1 MIPRHLVILTAVL
14 FSLAVL
20 MSIYVWQ
27 LQRREAQKAPPAR
40 AAEHVSP
47 PPSGPVEQAT
57 VWVPDEKQGE
67 LRAQKVSLPLNPVR
81 QQKAGE
87 LMRALIAMYAR
98 KDSPHPLAAGAEV
111 HAIYLVDPGLAVLD
125 LNAAFVDT
133 QTSGILA
140 EELTVLSIVQTL
152 ASNIPGIVRVKIL
165 VDGKERET
173 LAGHLDLAGF
183 YDAAEVAELAHQL
196 TAR

>member
-111 HAIYLVDPGLAVLD
+111 HDIYLVDPGLAVLD

-183 YDAAEVAELAHQL
+183 YDASEVAELAHQL
-196 TAR
+196 TAQ